1 MIDPV
6 TGGLI
11 GAGFGILKHSMVDR
25 PMFKEQAK
33 VEAMKTAYAPIL
45 GTMGDVSKK
54 PSGIQSALDFGV
66 KGAVLGKALGG
77 EAAKKAGKEV
87 AKKSIEGASKKA
99 AASGA
104 AGSLNFGQQ
113 QFAAPEAGTQYGAI
127 GNQTMIDQPNM
138 TVAHD
143 PYADLQFNAP
153 QSTPYTNAA
162 LPQQP
167 QPSMSVAQA
176 PKDQFSDLNFNAPV
190 PTGPY
195 AQPPKF
201 PHPWYGSPFQ
211 PKEDNSMQ
219 NNYMRFK
226 GGKF

>member
-77 EAAKKAGKEV
+77 EEV
-87 AKKSIEGASKKA
+87 AKAGAK
-99 AASGA
+99 GA
-104 AGSLNFGQQ
+104 AGGL
-113 QFAAPEAGTQYGAI
+113 
-127 GNQTMIDQPNM
+127 
-138 TVAHD
+138 
-143 PYADLQFNAP
+143 
-153 QSTPYTNAA
+153 NAA
-162 LPQQP
+162 KPSDVQQIAFSQGAGP
-167 QPSMSVAQA
+167 VSQQGGRDFLAEATQKAMDKELRPFATNT
-176 PKDQFSDLNFNAPV
+176 SDLAFDPKEVGLDMTFDGTTFGA
-190 PTGPY
+190 G
-195 AQPPKF
+195 AQPLPSDPSSIVRRKMPDLAF
-201 PHPWYGSPFQ
+201 RGVTRPIGGFGSGRSF
-211 PKEDNSMQ
+211 
-219 NNYMRFK
+219 
-226 GGKF
+226 